1 MSTVGS
7 DALAKALTELGVTN
21 LVFIRH
27 ANAAPIVAGGPRA
40 DQPHDWKM
48 RDQMRGLTQKGR
60 EQCAASKV
68 YLAPF
73 AVKANLTSP
82 ARRASDTAVYM
93 AKTTA
98 SGDIFLRMIEGVHP
112 AGMSTVCEDL
122 FDTMGYGPLR
132 KFFETEGG
140 KDAFCDYAQR
150 VCAEMA
156 AKIGGP
162 SFDPSERD
170 APEGD
175 TICIY
180 GHAVFL
186 NAIVFTIGTSLGVAD
201 TESLLLDIDLG
212 ETQGIHIDIAAK
224 TITHLKV
231 E

>member
-1 MSTVGS
+1 MSSLGS
-7 DALAKALTELGVTN
+7 DVLSKALTELGVTN

-60 EQCAASKV
+60 EQCAASKA

-82 ARRASDTAVYM
+82 ARRASDTACNM
-93 AKTTA
+93 ATTTA
-98 SGDIFLRMIEGVHP
+98 LGDIFLRMIEGLHP
-112 AGMSTVCEDL
+112 AGMSAVCEDL
-122 FDTMGYGPLR
+122 FDSLGYGPLR
-132 KFFETEGG
+132 NFFETEGG
-140 KDAFCDYAQR
+140 KEAFCDYAQR

-162 SFDPSERD
+162 SFERD
-170 APEGD
+170 APEGN
-175 TICIY
+175 TICVY

-186 NAIVFTIGTSLGVAD
+186 NAIVFTVGTSLGVAG
-201 TESLLLDIDLG
+201 TEGLLLDIDLG
-212 ETQGIHIDIAAK
+212 ETQGIHIDIDAK
-224 TITHLKV
+224 TIAHLKV